1 MKEIKTF
8 MLPITREA
16 FTTEVKSVLADKNI
30 PVMDAIIDV
39 CARHEIELE
48 DVAPLIDARMKME
61 LENEFREMNYLPKIA
76 QLPL

>member
-1 MKEIKTF
+1 
-8 MLPITREA
+8 
-16 FTTEVKSVLADKNI
+16 
-30 PVMDAIIDV
+30 MDAIIDV
-39 CARHEIELE
+39 CARHERELE

>member
-30 PVMDAIIDV
+30 PVMDAINDV